1 MIMEGYQV
9 SAHVCPRQ
17 AHGLLTLAEYSS
29 GRDTSMPTSTEFLTP
44 VLVLVAWTLVMWIWM
59 YATRIP
65 AMQAA
70 GIDPQDAAYP
80 GTWAHRLRPG
90 VRSVADNYNHLHEQ
104 PTIFYALMF
113 FAALTGGGDAAALKL
128 AWADVLL
135 RIAHSLVQATF
146 NRVMVRFPVFA
157 LASVVL
163 MAFTV
168 REGLRILS

>member
-1 MIMEGYQV
+1 
-9 SAHVCPRQ
+9 
-17 AHGLLTLAEYSS
+17 
-29 GRDTSMPTSTEFLTP
+29 
-44 VLVLVAWTLVMWIWM
+44 M

-113 FAALTGGGDAAALKL
+113 FSVLTGGADATTLGL
-128 AWADVLL
+128 AWAYVAL
-135 RIAHSLVQATF
+135 RVVHSLVQATF
-146 NRVMVRFPVFA
+146 NRVIVRFSIFA
-157 LASVVL
+157 LASLVL
-163 MAFTV
+163 MALTI
-168 REGLRILS
+168 RELARVFG

>member
-1 MIMEGYQV
+1 
-9 SAHVCPRQ
+9 
-17 AHGLLTLAEYSS
+17 
-29 GRDTSMPTSTEFLTP
+29 MPTTTEFLSP
-44 VLVLVAWTLVMWIWM
+44 VLALVAWTLVMWVWM

-113 FAALTGGGDAAALKL
+113 FAVLTGGADATTLGL
-128 AWADVLL
+128 AWAYVAL
-135 RIAHSLVQATF
+135 RIVHSLVQATF
-146 NRVMVRFPVFA
+146 NRVIVRFSIFA
-157 LASVVL
+157 LASLVL
-163 MAFTV
+163 MALTA
-168 REGLRILS
+168 RELARVFA